1 MDRKAIT
8 GTVVA
13 LIVAIM
19 DCFKV
24 FGLDISVDNNVIYVV
39 VSLITAAWIWWKNH
53 PTTSAGQSAQKVLKA
68 IKNADISEE
77 MADFIVEEVLH
88 DMGEVENP
96 VIND

>member
-13 LIVAIM
+13 LIVAIL

-24 FGLDISVDNNVIYVV
+24 FGLDFSIDNEVIYVV
-39 VSLITAAWIWWKNH
+39 VSLVTGCWIWWKNH
-53 PTTSAGQSAQKVLKA
+53 PTSSAGESAQKVLKA
-68 IKNADISEE
+68 IKNADISPE

-88 DMGEVENP
+88 DMGEVEDP
-96 VIND
+96 VVND